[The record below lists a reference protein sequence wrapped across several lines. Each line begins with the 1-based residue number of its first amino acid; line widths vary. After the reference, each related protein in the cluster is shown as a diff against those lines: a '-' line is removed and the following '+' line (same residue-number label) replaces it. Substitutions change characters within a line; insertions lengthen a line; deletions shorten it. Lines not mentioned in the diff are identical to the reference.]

1 LQLPRNG
8 KIAKNVRKNR
18 EITQSSFTLPSK
30 KNKRSLDDIPLT
42 SSGIFPPVALPVP
55 AKLPELAHFLK
66 QTTLSNPCSFRNS
79 SILKVEKMLPTYY
92 VTSFRQQLA
101 E

>member
-8 KIAKNVRKNR
+8 KIAKIGGKNR
-18 EITQSSFTLPSK
+18 EITQSPFTLPSK
-30 KNKRSLDDIPLT
+30 KNKRSLDDIPLP

-55 AKLPELAHFLK
+55 AKLPEQAHFLK
-66 QTTLSNPCSFRNS
+66 QTTPSDPRSFRNS
-79 SILKVEKMLPTYY
+79 RILKVEKMLPPYY
-92 VTSFRQQLA
+92 VTSFRQCVA